1 MYNEKLT
8 LNNGVKIPQLGLG
21 TWLIHNDKVA
31 DAIKSAVKIGYRHI
45 DTAQVYG
52 NERGVGQG
60 VRECGISREELFLV
74 SKVAAECK
82 TYKETVASI
91 DKSLSRMGLNYLDMM
106 IIHSPQPWA
115 EVNQSDNRYEEGN
128 REAWKALED
137 ALKEGK
143 LKAIGLSN
151 FQIHDIENILKVAQ
165 IKPMVNQILLHISN
179 TPIELVEYCQ
189 KNDIVVEAYS
199 PMAHGEI
206 INNKEIANMAK
217 KYKVSVPRLCIKYT
231 LQLGTVSLPKT
242 ANPEHMKSNS
252 DLDFEISSED
262 METLKNFKKIESY
275 GNSSIFPVYGGKL

>member
-1 MYNEKLT
+1 MYNEVIT

-21 TWLIHNDKVA
+21 TWFIPNDKVA
-31 DAIKSAVKIGYRHI
+31 DAVKSAVKIGYRHI

-206 INNKEIANMAK
+206 LNHKEIADMAK

>member
-1 MYNEKLT
+1 MYNEVII

-21 TWLIHNDKVA
+21 TWFIPNDKVA
-31 DAIKSAVKIGYRHI
+31 DAVKSAVKIGYRHI

-60 VRECGISREELFLV
+60 VRECGISRDELFVV

-179 TPIELVEYCQ
+179 TPTELVEYCQ
-189 KNDIVVEAYS
+189 KNDIVVESYS

-206 INNKEIANMAK
+206 LNHKEIADMAK

-262 METLKNFKKIESY
+262 MEKLKNFKKIESY

>member
-1 MYNEKLT
+1 MYNEVIT

-21 TWLIHNDKVA
+21 TWFIPNNKVA
-31 DAIKSAVKIGYRHI
+31 DAVKSAVKIGYRHI

-60 VRECGISREELFLV
+60 VRECGISRDELFVV

>member
-1 MYNEKLT
+1 MYNEVIT

-21 TWLIHNDKVA
+21 TWFIPNNKVA
-31 DAIKSAVKIGYRHI
+31 DAVKSAVKIGYRHI

-60 VRECGISREELFLV
+60 VRECGISRDELFVV

-179 TPIELVEYCQ
+179 TPTELVEYCQ
-189 KNDIVVEAYS
+189 KNDIVVESYS

-206 INNKEIANMAK
+206 LNHKEIADMAK

-262 METLKNFKKIESY
+262 MEKLKNFKKIESY